1 MAYVPGLAE
10 AAAPAEDVAQPVAQA
25 QSQPAVELVSQ
36 PDVDNRQQHQ
46 QAQQQEQQAQ
56 QQPASPSSDAASA
69 ASLAS
74 TDSFSRQAPGNVVI
88 TMLVPRTMAG
98 WLIGPNGAT
107 AQQHQAPGARWFLA
121 DAKLTLGGSQ
131 DLRCVGVTLAQVH
144 CHQTFCLACI

>member
-1 MAYVPGLAE
+1 MAYGPGLTQESAE
-10 AAAPAEDVAQPVAQA
+10 EVAQPTPEPE
-25 QSQPAVELVSQ
+25 SQPAAELDSQ
-36 PDVDNRQQHQ
+36 PGSQQ
-46 QAQQQEQQAQ
+46 QQQEQQAQ
-56 QQPASPSSDAASA
+56 QQPASPTSDAASA

-144 CHQTFCLACI
+144 RHQVFCLAP